1 MHLIRFR
8 SDDGAGVGALD
19 GGQLRR
25 LAVDSMAA
33 LLRLPLDAIR
43 GLVDGVAEPVTGA
56 WSALPPI
63 DGRTEVWASGV
74 TYLRSRDARIEE
86 TTQRSVYELVYD
98 AERPELFG
106 KAPAWRVVTDT
117 EPIAVRPDSE
127 LDVPE
132 PELAVL
138 ANAAGDVVGYL
149 VCNDVSSR
157 SIEGANPLY
166 LPQAKCYAGST
177 ALSAL
182 VRPAWEIDAGRLGIS
197 LSITRDGVEVFTG
210 VTGTDRMRRTLAE
223 LLGYLFRCENHPDGA
238 VLSTGT
244 GIVPGVEFSLRA
256 GDLVTIA
263 IDEVATLVNPVVV
276 GKDKLAFLA
285 GPVRPGVDRA
295 KLGFPPNSP
304 SAAEAQS

>member
-8 SDDGAGVGALD
+8 SDDSTAVGVLD
-19 GGQLRR
+19 GGGLRR

-43 GLVDGVAEPVTGA
+43 ELVERPGEPVTGGWA
-56 WSALPPI
+56 ALPPI

-86 TTQRSVYELVYD
+86 TTQRTVYELVYD
-98 AERPELFG
+98 APRPELFG

-117 EPIAVRPDSE
+117 EPIAIRPDSE

-138 ANAAGDVVGYL
+138 ANAEAAVVGYL

-157 SIEGANPLY
+157 SIEGTNPLY

-182 VRPAWEIDAGRLGIS
+182 VRPAWEVDAGRLGIT

-210 VTGTDRMRRTLAE
+210 TTGTDRMHRTPAE
-223 LLGYLFRCENHPDGA
+223 LLGYLYRCENHPDGA

-256 GDLVTIA
+256 GDLVTIVV
-263 IDEVATLVNPVVV
+263 DEVATLVNPVVV
-276 GKDKLAFLA
+276 GKEKLAFLTD
-285 GPVRPGVDRA
+285 PIRPGVDRA
-295 KLGFPPNSP
+295 KLGFPPNSA
-304 SAAEAQS
+304 SAAEAGS

>member
-8 SDDGAGVGALD
+8 SDDGSAAGVGVLD
-19 GGQLRR
+19 GGELRR
-25 LAVDSMAA
+25 LPVDSMAA

-43 GLVDGVAEPVTGA
+43 ELTQRPGEPVTGGWA
-56 WSALPPI
+56 ALPPI

-98 AERPELFG
+98 ADRPELFG

-138 ANAAGDVVGYL
+138 ANAAGTVVGYL

-157 SIEGANPLY
+157 SIEGENPLY

-182 VRPAWEIDAGRLGIS
+182 VRPAWEIDAGRLGITLAIS
-197 LSITRDGVEVFTG
+197 RGGVEVFAG
-210 VTGTDRMRRTLAE
+210 ATGTDRMRRNPAE
-223 LLGYLFRCENHPDGA
+223 LLGYLFRCENHPDGV

-244 GIVPGVEFSLRA
+244 GIVPGVEFTLRP
-256 GDLVTIA
+256 GDEVTIA
-263 IDEVATLVNPVVV
+263 IEEVATLVNPVVT
-276 GKDKLAFLA
+276 GKEGLAFLTE
-285 GPVRPGVDRA
+285 PVRAGVDPAR
-295 KLGFPPNSP
+295 LGRPR
-304 SAAEAQS
+304 

>member
-8 SDDGAGVGALD
+8 SDDSTAVGVLD
-19 GGQLRR
+19 GGGLRR

-43 GLVDGVAEPVTGA
+43 ELVERPGEPVTGGWA
-56 WSALPPI
+56 ALPPI

-86 TTQRSVYELVYD
+86 TTQRTVYELVYD
-98 AERPELFG
+98 APRPELFG

-117 EPIAVRPDSE
+117 EPIAIRPDSE

-138 ANAAGDVVGYL
+138 ANAEAAVVGYL

-157 SIEGANPLY
+157 SIEGTKPLY

-182 VRPAWEIDAGRLGIS
+182 VRPAWEVDAGRLGIT

-210 VTGTDRMRRTLAE
+210 TTGTDRMHRTPAE
-223 LLGYLFRCENHPDGA
+223 LLGYLYRCENHPDGA

-244 GIVPGVEFSLRA
+244 GVVPGVEFSLRA

-276 GKDKLAFLA
+276 GKEELAFLTD
-285 GPVRPGVDRA
+285 PIRPGVDRA
-295 KLGFPPNSP
+295 KLGFPPSSP
-304 SAAEAQS
+304 SAAEAGS

>member
-1 MHLIRFR
+1 MHLVRFR
-8 SDDGAGVGALD
+8 PDDASGEGVGVLD
-19 GGQLRR
+19 GDVLRR

-33 LLRLPLDAIR
+33 LLRLPLPRIR
-43 GLVDGVAEPVTGA
+43 ELVAAPAAPVAGSWV
-56 WSALPPI
+56 ALPPI

-106 KAPAWRVVTDT
+106 KAPAWRVVTDS
-117 EPIAVRPDSE
+117 EPVAIRADSE

-138 ANAAGDVVGYL
+138 ANAAGEIVGYL
-149 VCNDVSSR
+149 ASNDMSSR

-182 VRPAWEIDAGRLGIS
+182 VRPAWEVDGGRLAIT
-197 LSITRDGVEVFTG
+197 LSITRAGVEVFAG
-210 VTGTDRMRRTLAE
+210 STGTDRMRRTPAE
-223 LLGYLFRCENHPDGA
+223 LLGYLYRSENHPDGA

-244 GIVPGVEFSLRA
+244 GIVPGVEFTLRE
-256 GDLVTIA
+256 GDLVTIG
-263 IDEVATLVNPVVV
+263 ISGVATLTNPVVV
-276 GKDKLAFLA
+276 GKEKLAFLA
-285 GPVRPGVDRA
+285 DPVRPGIPSTSI
-295 KLGFPPNSP
+295 GFPR
-304 SAAEAQS
+304 

>member
-8 SDDGAGVGALD
+8 PDDGSGPGVGVLD
-19 GGQLRR
+19 GGELRR

-33 LLRLPLDAIR
+33 LLRLPLTGVRELTEHPGDP
-43 GLVDGVAEPVTGA
+43 VPDGWT
-56 WSALPPI
+56 ALPPI

-106 KAPAWRVVTDT
+106 KAPAWRVVSDS
-117 EPIAVRPDSE
+117 EPIAIRADSG

-138 ANAAGDVVGYL
+138 ANAAGEVVGYL

-157 SIEGANPLY
+157 AIEGANPLY

-182 VRPAWEIDAGRLGIS
+182 VRPAWEVDAGRLAIA
-197 LSITRDGVEVFTG
+197 LSISRAGAEVFAG
-210 VTGTDRMRRTLAE
+210 RTGTDRMRRTPAE
-223 LLGYLFRCENHPDGA
+223 LLGYLYRCENHPDGA

-244 GIVPGVEFSLRA
+244 GIVPDVEFSLQE
-256 GDLVTIA
+256 GDVVTIS
-263 IDEVATLVNPVVV
+263 ISGIATLVNPVVV
-276 GKDKLAFLA
+276 GKDKLEFLA
-285 GPVRPGVDRA
+285 DPVRPGIGRTL
-295 KLGFPPNSP
+295 LGFPR
-304 SAAEAQS
+304 

>member
-8 SDDGAGVGALD
+8 SDGDPGVGVLDGAG
-19 GGQLRR
+19 LRR

-43 GLVDGVAEPVTGA
+43 ELVERPGEPVTGD
-56 WSALPPI
+56 WVALPPI

-86 TTQRSVYELVYD
+86 TTQRTVYELVYD
-98 AERPELFG
+98 AARPELFG

-138 ANAAGDVVGYL
+138 ANAHAEIVGYL

-182 VRPAWEIDAGRLGIS
+182 VRPAWEVDAARLGIT
-197 LSITRDGVEVFTG
+197 LSISRDGVEVFTG
-210 VTGTDRMRRTLAE
+210 ATGTDRIRRTPAE

-244 GIVPGVEFSLRA
+244 GIVPGVEFSLRD
-256 GDLVTIA
+256 GDLVSIA
-263 IDEVATLVNPVVV
+263 IDGIATLVNPVVI
-276 GKDKLAFLA
+276 GKEKLAFLA
-285 GPVRPGVDRA
+285 DRVRRGVDPTRI
-295 KLGFPPNSP
+295 GRPPTSP
-304 SAAEAQS
+304 GAAEPQA